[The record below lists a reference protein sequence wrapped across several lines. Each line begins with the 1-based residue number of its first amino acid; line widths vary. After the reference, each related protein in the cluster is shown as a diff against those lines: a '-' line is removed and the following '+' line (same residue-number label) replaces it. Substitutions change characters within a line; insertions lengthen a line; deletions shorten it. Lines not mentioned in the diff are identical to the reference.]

1 MSLKER
7 KFPLV
12 AAVAAFLVLEA
23 IAAEDAA
30 VGIDIDQQP
39 LPGAL
44 LEFSEKTSLQ
54 LAYVATLANG
64 KISPG
69 TQGRTAPEAALSD
82 ILDGTALE
90 YQFVNE
96 DTVAIGANR
105 TNRQGESKRKGNRSA
120 PEPILL
126 AQPEQR
132 AGQSGADDGGNSLE
146 EDQAGEEDNQG
157 APLEVEVLTVIGSRL
172 SRTSEQISAQVIVL
186 SNEDLRNLGAPTL
199 EQALR
204 QLPQN
209 INGTT
214 EFGGAGLYSTP
225 DFSGAL
231 LGTSNING
239 SSTINL
245 RGLGESAT
253 LVLID
258 GKRAGDSGMLGG
270 FTDISE
276 IPVSIVE
283 RVEVQLDGASAI
295 YGSDA
300 IGGVVNI
307 ILKKDYDILRAMLR
321 RTARTRGGLSE
332 HNASVAAG
340 TAWDSGNVSLSVDA
354 YQASAQDVGRTDLN
368 LLGVE
373 QYAYPGNVRGRR
385 GTVGSP
391 REISRGLTQAARDA
405 GLIGPDERVRRA
417 AIPVGQDGTGLTVD
431 DFLATVNTFGTNE
444 GVTESI
450 SVTPDSKRYTFRVA
464 ANQRI
469 ADWLQVA
476 GGVTYSARKTSSNS
490 RDALGEMEFE
500 VAEENPYN
508 PFGRDVEVDMTV
520 LGFGTRVVSGSRDS
534 LTLDLDFDGV
544 LGDEWRWEIRSRF
557 ADRESEAETLN
568 WIDKSRLNDLV
579 DDTRSDPSNALN
591 VFGNSFFTD
600 GNNAEVLANGDF
612 QVPVQRSETTNRL
625 ASSELIVKREMFSLP
640 AGKAR
645 AALGVE
651 WRKVSLDVDYGNTL
665 VRVIT
670 AAAPTGAGATGE
682 GFALK
687 GTRTVR
693 AGFAELFFPIFSKNN
708 SLTGIRDLNIV
719 LSGRHES
726 AAGSSSAG
734 IETNSRYQSN
744 VGSAGLVY
752 RPVRAVKLRV
762 NKSTSYRAPDVA
774 HALFPP
780 VVSSSTILDF
790 RTNGFRGTRI
800 DRISGGNPALK
811 PEESTSI
818 TGGIEIAPV
827 FLQGLTLSVDYHDTQ
842 FQNRIARLNILGSFI
857 VADRTFDI
865 FGYQYTLDE
874 EGRITAWDSRA
885 SNIWRVD
892 NQGLDYRLGYER
904 SIGET
909 TLLLSASLAITSSHL
924 EDINTYDQ
932 EEAVEH
938 VGLYVPK
945 RKYRAAVS
953 WVSGGWS
960 LTLNARSKSGLAY
973 ERGQP
978 LTLAAEGS
986 VSQDIQVTTKPAV
999 VVDFRGTFEINEAWS
1014 AAPGFMRNASLAF
1027 GLNNIFRSYDE
1038 VVLDP
1043 EPFAGLRG
1051 RPRGTNDVR
1060 GQLYYLE
1067 ITREF

>member
-1 MSLKER
+1 MHVRHVNRISL
-7 KFPLV
+7 LGI
-12 AAVAAFLVLEA
+12 VLATLALGSGSLSAQGESS
-23 IAAEDAA
+23 DKRQF
-30 VGIDIDQQP
+30 DISPQSLDS
-39 LPGAL
+39 AL
-44 LEFSEKTSLQ
+44 LEFSEQAELQ
-54 LAYVATLANG
+54 LVVAASSLEGMETRGFAG
-64 KISPG
+64 QG
-69 TQGRTAPEAALSD
+69 TPEKALAAL
-82 ILDGTALE
+82 LDGADLKFSTVGATVTITDAGGSE
-90 YQFVNE
+90 RQEGGISQSQPDDEE
-96 DTVAIGANR
+96 DAEANMPGSE
-105 TNRQGESKRKGNRSA
+105 TLGVGESDS
-120 PEPILL
+120 
-126 AQPEQR
+126 Q
-132 AGQSGADDGGNSLE
+132 E
-146 EDQAGEEDNQG
+146 EDGEDD
-157 APLEVEVLTVIGSRL
+157 PLELEASTVTGSRI
-172 SRTSEQISAQVIVL
+172 TVSARELPSQVIVL
-186 SNEDLRNLGAPTL
+186 SYEDLRNTGAPTL

-214 EFGGAGLYSTP
+214 EFGGARLYQTP
-225 DFSGAL
+225 DSSGAL

-307 ILKKDYDILRAMLR
+307 ILKKDYDILRATLR

-354 YQASAQDVGRTDLN
+354 YQASEQDVGRTDLN

-385 GTVGSP
+385 GSVGSP
-391 REISRGLTQAARDA
+391 REISRSLTQAARDA
-405 GLIGPDERVRRA
+405 GLIGPDETVRRA
-417 AIPVGQDGTGLTVD
+417 AIPAGQDGTGLTVD

-444 GVTESI
+444 GVSEPI
-450 SVTPDSKRYTFRVA
+450 SVTPESKRYTFRVA

-469 ADWLQVA
+469 ADWLRVA
-476 GGVTYSARKTSSNS
+476 GGVTYSTRRTSSNS

-557 ADRESEAETLN
+557 ADRKTEAETLN

-591 VFGNSFFTD
+591 VFGNSFLTD
-600 GNNAEVLANGDF
+600 GNNADVLASGDF
-612 QVPVQRSETTNRL
+612 RIPVQRSETTNRL

-645 AALGVE
+645 AVAGME
-651 WRKVSLDVDYGNTL
+651 WRRVSVDVDYGNTF

-670 AAAPTGAGATGE
+670 AVAPYARGAITE

-693 AGFAELFFPIFSKNN
+693 AGFAEFLFPIFSKNN
-708 SLTGIRDLNIV
+708 SLPGIRDLNIM

-744 VGSAGLVY
+744 VWSAGLTY
-752 RPVRAVKLRV
+752 RPIQAVKLRV
-762 NKSTSYRAPDVA
+762 NRSTSYRAPDVA

-780 VVSSSTILDF
+780 LVSRRRALDF
-790 RTNGFRGTRI
+790 RTNGFRVADLQET
-800 DRISGGNPALK
+800 SGGNPTLQ
-811 PEESTSI
+811 PEESISV

-827 FLQGLTLSVDYHDTQ
+827 SLLQGLTLSVDYHDTQ
-842 FQNRIARLNILGSFI
+842 YQNRIAQLNIFGNFI
-857 VADRTFDI
+857 ISDGTMDR

-874 EGRITAWDSRA
+874 EGRITAFDSRA
-885 SNIWRVD
+885 DNIWRID
-892 NQGLDYRLGYER
+892 TQGLDYRLGYQR
-904 SIGET
+904 AIGES
-909 TLLLSASLAITSSHL
+909 TLRLSASLAITNNYL

-932 EEAVEH
+932 EGAREH
-938 VGLYVPK
+938 VGLYVSK
-945 RKYRAAVS
+945 RRYRAGVS
-953 WVSGGWS
+953 WVGSGWS
-960 LTLNARSKSGLAY
+960 LTLNARSRSGLAY

-978 LTLAAEGS
+978 LMLAAEGS
-986 VSQDIQVTTKPAV
+986 VSEDIQVTTKPAV
-999 VVDFRGTFEINEAWS
+999 VVDFRGTFEISEAWS
-1014 AAPGFMRNASLAF
+1014 AAPGFMRNVSLAF
-1027 GLNNIFRSYDE
+1027 GLNNIFRSYDK

-1051 RPRGTNDVR
+1051 RPRGTNNVR

-1067 ITREF
+1067 ITRDF